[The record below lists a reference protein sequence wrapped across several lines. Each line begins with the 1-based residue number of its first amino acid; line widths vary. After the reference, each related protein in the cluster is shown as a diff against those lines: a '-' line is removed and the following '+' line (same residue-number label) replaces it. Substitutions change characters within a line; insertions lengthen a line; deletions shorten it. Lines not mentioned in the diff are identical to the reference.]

1 MKTLLIGVNARYSHA
16 NPAIRLLHQVCDG
29 METEIYEAGL
39 KDRPFDVLAD
49 LIDRDAQ
56 VYAFSTYI
64 WNIEIIRHLAELLR
78 KARPDAV
85 ILYGGPE
92 AGADPE
98 EEFKLSPQTD
108 LIVSGEAE
116 EIFPELL
123 RRIEVNL
130 KDGREAVVKS
140 LRENPIQGVNLP
152 GGPVTMAK
160 PVDVNR
166 LPATSAELIEDL
178 PHRIVYVEGQ
188 RGCPYSCA
196 YCMSGQRGTLRLKEP
211 KVIVEEVLALS
222 RAGAKLIKFVDRTFN
237 ANAAFARQVL
247 EGIMAADREEKLET
261 RFHFEISADILTE
274 ELMDIFIKAR
284 PGLFQIEA
292 GMQSTDGEVLAR
304 VSRTQNVDR
313 ILSNTRR
320 IREAGRTHMHLDLIL
335 GLPAGN
341 LETFI
346 RSFNACM
353 QVYPEM
359 LQLGFLKV
367 LRGSPLRDRAEAEGL
382 IYDDRAPYEVI
393 CTPGFTAAELSFLRR
408 FETLFDHYYNSGRFT
423 YAVRS
428 FLEAGTETAY
438 DFFYGLYED
447 LDRKDLIGVK
457 KNPKEEA
464 RLFTQY
470 LIGKVSDLPEAQ
482 ARQILTTLAA
492 DLTIAGFTPEE
503 SLIKEI
509 SEDFSLEDSEILE
522 ILQKDNVRE
531 LISREFPQ
539 IRLRSPK
546 YLMRDVRLFRAE
558 LEPESGE
565 KLYITAS
572 GKILPLSV

>member
-29 METEIYEAGL
+29 LDTEIYEAGL

-49 LIDRDAQ
+49 LIDRDAG

-78 KARPDAV
+78 KARPDAI

-98 EEFKLSPQTD
+98 EEFRLSPQTD

-116 EIFPELL
+116 EVFPKLL
-123 RRIEVNL
+123 MRIEENL
-130 KDGREAVVKS
+130 KDGREAVLDS
-140 LRENPIQGVNLP
+140 LREDPIQGVNLS
-152 GGPVTMAK
+152 GMPVTMAP
-160 PVDVNR
+160 PVDVR
-166 LPATSAELIEDL
+166 KLPATSADLIEDL

-196 YCMSGQRGTLRLKEP
+196 YCMSGQRGTLRLK
-211 KVIVEEVLALS
+211 KAKDVVKEVLSLS

-237 ANAAFARQVL
+237 ANAAFAREVL
-247 EGIMAADREEKLET
+247 EGIMEADRKERLDT

-274 ELMDIFIKAR
+274 ELIEIFTHAR

-304 VSRTQNVDR
+304 VSRTQNVEK

-335 GLPAGN
+335 GLPAGSP
-341 LETFI
+341 ETFI
-346 RSFNACM
+346 RSFNECM

-367 LRGSPLRDRAEAEGL
+367 LRGSPLRKRAAEEGL
-382 IYDDRAPYEVI
+382 IHDDRAPYEVI
-393 CTPGFTAAELSFLRR
+393 RTPGFTAAELSFFRR

-428 FLEAGTETAY
+428 FLEAGTMTPY
-438 DFFYGLYED
+438 DFFLGLYED
-447 LDRKDLIGVK
+447 LDRKGLIGVK

-464 RLFTQY
+464 RLFTEY
-470 LIGKVSDLPEAQ
+470 LIGKVSDLSKAQ
-482 ARQILTTLAA
+482 ARQILTALAA
-492 DLTIAGFTPEE
+492 DLTIAGFSPEE
-503 SLIKEI
+503 SLLTKI
-509 SEDFSLEDSEILE
+509 SEDFSLADEEILK
-522 ILQKDNVRE
+522 ILQNEDVRE
-531 LISREFPQ
+531 MISQEFPQ

-558 LEPESGE
+558 LEPGAGRQ
-565 KLYITAS
+565 LYITAS